1 MTLPSDVYSAVPAS
15 CPLAC
20 ARRARSLR
28 AQGCNTADARA
39 QTNARAA
46 HCRPAASFLSRQAID
61 VLYWK
66 DQKVTAGIL
75 GTGVML
81 YFLTSLRGY
90 SYVALLSIVLLM
102 HLLISIVMV
111 QVSRLQGKIVP
122 EGKPLQLDADVL
134 KAGVEHVNKALL
146 VYHSLLT
153 CKDMAAAGKAMGGLW
168 ILYCLGTWFDGAT
181 LLLLVWVGAFSVPIG
196 YEKNKKEVQA

>member
-1 MTLPSDVYSAVPAS
+1 M
-15 CPLAC
+15 
-20 ARRARSLR
+20 
-28 AQGCNTADARA
+28 
-39 QTNARAA
+39 
-46 HCRPAASFLSRQAID
+46 PAASFLSRQAID